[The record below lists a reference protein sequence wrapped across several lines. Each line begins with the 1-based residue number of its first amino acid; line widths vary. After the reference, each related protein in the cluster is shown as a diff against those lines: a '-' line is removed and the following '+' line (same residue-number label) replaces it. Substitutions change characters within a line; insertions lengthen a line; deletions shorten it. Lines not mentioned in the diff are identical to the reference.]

1 MDLRPGNE
9 GEDLSHL
16 RSGWDVLPLCPAVC
30 QICLLDVAFFTCLQT
45 LVIFAEISVLTGLA
59 LLGVVLALKV
69 HKARPLFMGVPGCRP
84 AVSAD
89 NGLQTQLNLYCACH
103 ARRVMLW

>member
-16 RSGWDVLPLCPAVC
+16 KSGWDVLPLCPAVC
-30 QICLLDVAFFTCLQT
+30 QICLFDVAFFTCLQT

-69 HKARPLFMGVPGCRP
+69 HKARPYLWVCLVAGQLYQQTMGFK
-84 AVSAD
+84 
-89 NGLQTQLNLYCACH
+89 LNSIFIVLVMH
-103 ARRVMLW
+103 AG